1 MDGMRKFVTLM
12 VAVMTMASAGMAQK
26 SRSGGEAAVHKAA
39 AVPAVTNPTLTPVDD
54 AGWLPGYLPVFDAN
68 GNLEDS
74 FLFQSGTAAN
84 PQLAL
89 GTTTPIYNLQFIAT
103 VNPASVDIDGYGN
116 VMGINFLG
124 RRAEGTLANPMQVL
138 TDDNL
143 MAMGAFG
150 WFQSGTTGVKSGFSP
165 YTRASMK
172 FFASQ
177 PWTDTAQGTYI
188 SLATTPNNT
197 APNAS
202 AASTTER
209 MRIDDLGNVGIGTTT
224 PTGAASTTTPV
235 TLEVNGTVKL
245 TKSSGGGIIFQDGTA
260 LNSAVNL
267 PSTAAG
273 NTFNGSQTING
284 FETVV
289 DSIYSDGSVYVDAS
303 HNNSGGSVVPGLNF
317 GGFGTGEGIASNR
330 NSGVNVYGLDFY
342 TNRTRQMSIT
352 NSGQVGIGTATPGA
366 QLEVDSAGAN
376 AVIVGDA
383 FGKSSTGSGFT
394 GAISGVWGDDGDKT
408 YTGGTGVLGTSDVN
422 FAGYFINNNTTYIP
436 AIWAED
442 DESTNAKQVVF
453 ETIGGHYGGGCE
465 IDVSGNLV
473 CTGAVTAAVAVASG
487 AKQVAVYGVQ
497 SAENW
502 LEDAGGG
509 QLSNGAAR
517 VEFEPTFAQ
526 TVNGAAEYRVFL
538 TPNGDCNGL
547 YVSAKTATGFEV
559 HELGGGKSSIA
570 FDYRIMA
577 KRTGYENVRLEDLTE
592 QFKRQKAVRGMAPH
606 PAAVSTAEAR

>member
-1 MDGMRKFVTLM
+1 MKKVLAMM
-12 VAVMTMASAGMAQK
+12 VAVTMMASAGMAQK
-26 SRSGGEAAVHKAA
+26 SKSSGEAAVRRTA

-89 GTTTPIYNLQFIAT
+89 GTTAPIYNLQFIAT

-235 TLEVNGTVKL
+235 TLEVNGNVKL
-245 TKSSGGGIIFQDGTA
+245 TSGSGGGIVFQNGTPQTTAAYNLTAANNTITLGGIATAPTIAVNTTTAVQSIVTGTCAAGTA
-260 LNSAVNL
+260 MTSVNANGSVNCGTVGPGGTLANVPVVLPLAVTVPISGTYSTNPTTTTIIASAPVTGFYRVSVYMSVPTNT
-267 PSTAAG
+267 STA
-273 NTFNGSQTING
+273 TC
-284 FETVV
+284 
-289 DSIYSDGSVYVDAS
+289 
-303 HNNSGGSVVPGLNF
+303 P
-317 GGFGTGEGIASNR
+317 
-330 NSGVNVYGLDFY
+330 
-342 TNRTRQMSIT
+342 
-352 NSGQVGIGTATPGA
+352 
-366 QLEVDSAGAN
+366 
-376 AVIVGDA
+376 
-383 FGKSSTGSGFT
+383 
-394 GAISGVWGDDGDKT
+394 
-408 YTGGTGVLGTSDVN
+408 
-422 FAGYFINNNTTYIP
+422 
-436 AIWAED
+436 
-442 DESTNAKQVVF
+442 
-453 ETIGGHYGGGCE
+453 
-465 IDVSGNLV
+465 SGNCAGEQVALQWND
-473 CTGAVTAAVAVASG
+473 GNAQDAVTAIYCSLVAPCASG
-487 AKQVAVYGVQ
+487 ASVPIYVVSGTPIQITTQTYGGTTAPSGTTPYNVYALV
-497 SAENW
+497 E
-502 LEDAGGG
+502 
-509 QLSNGAAR
+509 QL
-517 VEFEPTFAQ
+517 
-526 TVNGAAEYRVFL
+526 
-538 TPNGDCNGL
+538 
-547 YVSAKTATGFEV
+547 
-559 HELGGGKSSIA
+559 
-570 FDYRIMA
+570 
-577 KRTGYENVRLEDLTE
+577 
-592 QFKRQKAVRGMAPH
+592 
-606 PAAVSTAEAR
+606 